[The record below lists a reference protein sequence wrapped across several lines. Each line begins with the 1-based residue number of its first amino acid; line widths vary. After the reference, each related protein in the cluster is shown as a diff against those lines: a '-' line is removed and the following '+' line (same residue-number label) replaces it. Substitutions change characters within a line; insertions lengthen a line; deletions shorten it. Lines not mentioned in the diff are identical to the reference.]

1 MMRLIGIVGRDFC
14 GSTMLLKM
22 LSCLDGVETAGEM
35 HWLIDAPSG
44 GSLKTH
50 AGWPVTRRCVVH
62 GDACQQ
68 LTPAFVDGPHAPE
81 TLYGEVAEALG
92 AKVLVSADKAPLHYQ
107 RFVEHGKL
115 DAIVLFKS
123 PRAQVSSDMHNERR
137 GFFEALDLW
146 IATYQQIIEWVLSAK
161 YPART
166 SFVSYEQLA
175 LKPELM
181 MRAICAHHDL
191 PSPPEDFIERFTSA
205 NNAKAYHCIGCSP
218 HSHERGDMAVDSR
231 WKEELNEGQQ
241 KLCDVGAAAMM
252 LNRLHML
259 ALEPVEP

>member
-1 MMRLIGIVGRDFC
+1 MTMFVGIVGRDFC

-22 LSCLDGVETAGEM
+22 LSCLDGVESGGEM

-44 GSLKTH
+44 GARKTR

-62 GDACQQ
+62 GDTCPK

-81 TLYGEVAEALG
+81 TLYAEVAEALG
-92 AKVLVSADKAPLHYQ
+92 AKVLVSADKMVMHYQ

-123 PRAQVSSDMHNERR
+123 PRAQVSSDMRNERR

-146 IATYQQIIEWVLSAK
+146 IATYQQIIEWVLSEK
-161 YPART
+161 YPSRT
-166 SFVSYEQLA
+166 SFVSYEKLA
-175 LKPELM
+175 SKPRLM

-191 PSPPEDFIERFTSA
+191 PAPSEDFLDRFQSA
-205 NNAKAYHCIGCSP
+205 NNTKAYHCIGGSP
-218 HSHERGDMAVDSR
+218 HSHDRSSVSVDKR
-231 WKEELNEGQQ
+231 WREDLKEGQRR
-241 KLCDVGAAAMM
+241 LCHMGPAAMM
-252 LNRLHML
+252 LERLNEL
-259 ALEPVEP
+259 ALQPAES